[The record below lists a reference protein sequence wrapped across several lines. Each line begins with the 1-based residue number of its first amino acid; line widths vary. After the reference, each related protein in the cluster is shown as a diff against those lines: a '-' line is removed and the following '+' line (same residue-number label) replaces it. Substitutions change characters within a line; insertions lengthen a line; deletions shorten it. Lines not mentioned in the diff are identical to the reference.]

1 MEFFNCKKKLE
12 EKDQLKDNFMSI
24 KNIKELENI
33 VNSQL
38 ANKINKS
45 TIENNEL
52 MIEINLENLE
62 DVIQYLKSD
71 DTCKFR
77 QLIDIVGIDFPQ
89 EEKRFKL
96 IYLLLSHENN
106 SRIKISIN
114 FEPEKKVPSI
124 TKIFPSA
131 NWMEREVFDM
141 YGVNFK
147 DHPDL
152 RRILTDYGFEGH
164 PLRKDFPLTGHSEV
178 RYSED
183 KKKVISEPVKLE
195 QNYRNFDYES
205 PWEGT
210 KYIKDQSEN
219 NGKKN

>member
-1 MEFFNCKKKLE
+1 MEFYNCKKKLE

-77 QLIDIVGIDFPQ
+77 W
-89 EEKRFKL
+89 
-96 IYLLLSHENN
+96 N
-106 SRIKISIN
+106 
-114 FEPEKKVPSI
+114 
-124 TKIFPSA
+124 T
-131 NWMEREVFDM
+131 
-141 YGVNFK
+141 
-147 DHPDL
+147 
-152 RRILTDYGFEGH
+152 
-164 PLRKDFPLTGHSEV
+164 
-178 RYSED
+178 
-183 KKKVISEPVKLE
+183 
-195 QNYRNFDYES
+195 
-205 PWEGT
+205 
-210 KYIKDQSEN
+210 
-219 NGKKN
+219 

>member
-1 MEFFNCKKKLE
+1 
-12 EKDQLKDNFMSI
+12 MSI

-71 DTCKFR
+71 DTCRFR

-106 SRIKISIN
+106 LRIKVSIS
-114 FEPEKKVPSI
+114 FEVEKKIPSI
-124 TKIFPSA
+124 TI
-131 NWMEREVFDM
+131 N
-141 YGVNFK
+141 
-147 DHPDL
+147 
-152 RRILTDYGFEGH
+152 
-164 PLRKDFPLTGHSEV
+164 PLTKFPFTFNPFWAVMIPETFKPV
-178 RYSED
+178 
-183 KKKVISEPVKLE
+183 VIPL
-195 QNYRNFDYES
+195 
-205 PWEGT
+205 T
-210 KYIKDQSEN
+210 
-219 NGKKN
+219 